1 MKNYTPTLLVP
12 VLLAAVLFTGG
23 CSQPSSGSVYLKD
36 GKEYGKTSGYI
47 FRHNWWNYYE
57 RGLSFAEGEFYQEAI
72 ADFTQAVNQR
82 PQDQRTARTYGMH
95 FIDYFPH
102 REIGIVYFQMG
113 NLADAKLELELSL
126 DHFPSAK
133 AHFYLDQ
140 VRKALI
146 KKEATEINP
155 PKITLNFQTEEIWTR
170 EDPVVVSGVVED
182 DYYVSSVS
190 VGGLPVFLES
200 SQKRIPFAK
209 TLALY
214 QGRHT
219 IPVTAKNISGKRSE
233 RQVIIHVDREG
244 PMIILDELRFEQK
257 GQQREATVIGSVY
270 DEAGIDEVSLNGQP
284 MAIEKSTEVRFAAS
298 LIISDDHIKLAA
310 QDRLGN
316 ATSAL
321 ISLTN
326 ASAHQTSMLLAQV
339 GADHEGFLMAGLLGP
354 KDTQPPSIKL
364 KGWTDNQT
372 VFLEKVYIEGQVSDE
387 NMIKSLSINQIP
399 LLPRM
404 GRLIFFNHIVE
415 LKEGENT
422 VSIEAVDD
430 SGNRDSMEL
439 SVVRKIPKALQLA
452 ERMSLT
458 VFPFEQEGKVSPP
471 GLVFQDN
478 LIDALVNQ
486 KRFRVLER
494 DRLDVILKEQKL
506 SRTKLFDSRTAI
518 KIGRLAAAQTLIT
531 GSIVETR
538 TGIEVVGRLI
548 DTETS
553 EILATEDVYDEVKD
567 IPGIKLLAE
576 GMAIKFHVE
585 FPLVDGLV
593 IERKKDHIFT
603 DLGKEK
609 IKLGRRLIVY
619 RQEPVKH
626 PLTGKV
632 IGADNII
639 IGRARVSQIMPEMS
653 KAELLDGRDETITPM
668 DRVISE

>member
-1 MKNYTPTLLVP
+1 MKNYSPTILVP
-12 VLLAAVLFTGG
+12 FLLAAVLWAGS
-23 CSQPSSGSVYLKD
+23 CSQQPSGPVHLKD

-72 ADFTQAVNQR
+72 TDFTQALNQR

-102 REIGIVYFQMG
+102 REIGIVYFQIG
-113 NLADAKLELELSL
+113 NLERAKVELELSL

-140 VRKALI
+140 VRKAMI

-155 PKITLNFQTEEIWTR
+155 PKISLNFQTEEIWTR

-182 DYYVSSVS
+182 DYYVSSIL
-190 VGGLPVFLES
+190 VGGLAVFLES

-209 TLALY
+209 TLALS

-219 IPVTAKNISGKRSE
+219 IQVTAKNLSGKRSE

-257 GQQREATVIGSVY
+257 GQKREATIIGSVY
-270 DEAGIDEVSLNGQP
+270 DEAGIDEVRLNGQP
-284 MAIEKSTEVRFAAS
+284 MVIEKSTEVRFATS
-298 LIISDDHIKLAA
+298 IIISDDHLKLAA

-321 ISLTN
+321 IPLMN
-326 ASAHQTSMLLAQV
+326 ASAHQTSKLLAQV
-339 GADHEGFLMAGLLGP
+339 GAEHEGLQMAGLFGP

-364 KGWTDNQT
+364 KGLADTQT
-372 VFLEKVYIEGQVSDE
+372 VFLEKIYIEGQVSDE
-387 NMIKSLSINQIP
+387 GMIKSLSINQIP
-399 LLPRM
+399 LLPRL
-404 GRLIFFNHIVE
+404 GRLFFFNHIVE
-415 LKEGENT
+415 LKEGENS
-422 VSIEAVDD
+422 VSIEAEDD
-430 SGNRDSMEL
+430 NGNRASLEF

-452 ERMSLT
+452 QRMSLT

-471 GLVFQDN
+471 SLVFQDN

-486 KRFRVLER
+486 KRFRVLGR
-494 DRLDVILKEQKL
+494 DKLDVILEEQKL
-506 SRTKLFDSRTAI
+506 SRTKLFDRRTAI
-518 KIGRLAAAQTLIT
+518 KIGRLAAAHSLIT

-538 TGIEVVGRLI
+538 TGIEVIGRLI

-567 IPGIKLLAE
+567 IPGIKQLAE

-593 IERKKDHIFT
+593 IERKKDNIFT
-603 DLGKEK
+603 DLGKEA
-609 IKLGRRLIVY
+609 IKLGQATHSI
-619 RQEPVKH
+619 P
-626 PLTGKV
+626 
-632 IGADNII
+632 
-639 IGRARVSQIMPEMS
+639 ART
-653 KAELLDGRDETITPM
+653 DETPLNGKGG
-668 DRVISE
+668 RCR

>member
-1 MKNYTPTLLVP
+1 MKNFSPTILVSL
-12 VLLAAVLFTGG
+12 LLAAVLLAGS
-23 CSQPSSGSVYLKD
+23 CSQQLSSPVYLKD

-72 ADFTQAVNQR
+72 TDFTHAINQR
-82 PQDQRTARTYGMH
+82 PQDQRAARTYGMH

-102 REIGIVYFQMG
+102 REIGIVYFQIK
-113 NLADAKLELELSL
+113 NLEGAKSELELSL

-140 VRKALI
+140 VRKAMI
-146 KKEATEINP
+146 KKEATEISP
-155 PKITLNFQTEEIWTR
+155 PKISLNFRTEEIWTR

-182 DYYVSSVS
+182 DYYVSSIW
-190 VGGLPVFLES
+190 VGGLAVYLES

-209 TLALY
+209 TLALS

-219 IPVTAKNISGKRSE
+219 IQVTAKNLSGKRSE

-257 GQQREATVIGSVY
+257 GQQREATIIGSVY

-284 MAIEKSTEVRFAAS
+284 MAIEKSTEVRFATS
-298 LIISDDHIKLAA
+298 LIISDNHLKLVAK
-310 QDRLGN
+310 DRLGN

-321 ISLTN
+321 IPLMN
-326 ASAHQTSMLLAQV
+326 ASAHQTSKLLAQI
-339 GADHEGFLMAGLLGP
+339 GADHGGFLMAGLFGP
-354 KDTQPPSIKL
+354 KDSRPPSIKL
-364 KGWTDNQT
+364 KGLADTQT
-372 VFLEKVYIEGQVSDE
+372 VFLEKIYIEGQVSDE
-387 NMIKSLSINQIP
+387 GMIKSVSINQIP
-399 LLPRM
+399 LLPRL
-404 GRLIFFNHIVE
+404 GRLFFFNHIVE
-415 LKEGENT
+415 LKKGENSI
-422 VSIEAVDD
+422 SIEAEDD
-430 SGNRDSMEL
+430 SGNRASLEF

-452 ERMSLT
+452 QRMSLT
-458 VFPFEQEGKVSPP
+458 VFPFEQGGKVSPP
-471 GLVFQDN
+471 SLVFQDN

-486 KRFRVLER
+486 KRFRVLGR
-494 DRLDVILKEQKL
+494 DKLDVILEEQKL
-506 SRTKLFDSRTAI
+506 SRTKLFDRRTAI
-518 KIGRLAAAQTLIT
+518 KIGRLAAAQSLIT

-538 TGIEVVGRLI
+538 TGIEVIGRLI

-567 IPGIKLLAE
+567 IPGIKQLAE

-593 IERKKDHIFT
+593 IERKKDNIFT
-603 DLGKEK
+603 DLGKET

-619 RQEPVKH
+619 RPEPMKH

-639 IGRARVSQIMPEMS
+639 MGRARVSQVMPEMS
-653 KAELLDGRDETITPM
+653 KAELLDGKDETITPM

>member
-1 MKNYTPTLLVP
+1 MKNYSPTILVP
-12 VLLAAVLFTGG
+12 FLLAAVLWAGS
-23 CSQPSSGSVYLKD
+23 CSQHPSGSIYVRD
-36 GKEYGKTSGYI
+36 GQEYGKTSGYI
-47 FRHNWWNYYE
+47 FRHKWWNYYE

-72 ADFTQAVNQR
+72 TDFTHAINQR
-82 PQDQRTARTYGMH
+82 PQDQRTSRTYGMH

-102 REIGIVYFQMG
+102 REIGIVYFKIG
-113 NLADAKLELELSL
+113 NLERAKVALELSL

-133 AHFYLDQ
+133 AYFYLDQ
-140 VRKALI
+140 VRKTMI
-146 KKEATEINP
+146 KKKTKEINP
-155 PKITLNFQTEEIWTR
+155 PKISLNFQTEEIWTR

-182 DYYVSSVS
+182 DYYVSSIL
-190 VGGLPVFLES
+190 VGGLAVFLES

-209 TLALY
+209 TLALS
-214 QGRHT
+214 QGRH
-219 IPVTAKNISGKRSE
+219 IIQVTAKNLSGKRSE

-257 GQQREATVIGSVY
+257 GQQREAIVIGSVY
-270 DEAGIDEVSLNGQP
+270 DEAGIDEVRINGQP
-284 MAIEKSTEVRFAAS
+284 MVIEKSTEVRFAKS
-298 LIISDDHIKLAA
+298 IIISDDHLKLTA

-321 ISLTN
+321 IPLMNT
-326 ASAHQTSMLLAQV
+326 SAHQTSKLLAQV
-339 GADHEGFLMAGLLGP
+339 GAKHEGLQMAGLFGP

-364 KGWTDNQT
+364 KGLADTQT
-372 VFLEKVYIEGQVSDE
+372 VFLEKVYIEGQVRDE
-387 NMIKSLSINQIP
+387 GMIKSLTINQIP
-399 LLPRM
+399 LLPRL
-404 GRLIFFNHIVE
+404 GHLFFFNHIIE
-415 LKEGENT
+415 LKEGENPI
-422 VSIEAVDD
+422 SIEAEDD
-430 SGNRDSMEL
+430 NGNRASLEF

-452 ERMSLT
+452 QRMSLT
-458 VFPFEQEGKVSPP
+458 VFPFEQGGKVSPP
-471 GLVFQDN
+471 SLVFQDN

-486 KRFRVLER
+486 KRFRVLGR
-494 DRLDVILKEQKL
+494 DRLDVILEEQKL
-506 SRTKLFDSRTAI
+506 SRTKLFDRRTAI
-518 KIGRLAAAQTLIT
+518 KIGRLVAAQSLIT

-538 TGIEVVGRLI
+538 TGIEVIGRLI

-567 IPGIKLLAE
+567 IPGIKQLAE

-593 IERKKDHIFT
+593 IERKKDNIFT
-603 DLGKEK
+603 DLGKET

-619 RQEPVKH
+619 RPEPMKH

-639 IGRARVSQIMPEMS
+639 MGRARVSQVMPEMS